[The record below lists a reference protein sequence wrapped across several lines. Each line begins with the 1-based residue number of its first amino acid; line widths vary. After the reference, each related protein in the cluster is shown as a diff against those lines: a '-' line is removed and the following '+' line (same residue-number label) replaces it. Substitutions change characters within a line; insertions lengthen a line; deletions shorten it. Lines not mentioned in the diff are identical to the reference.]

1 MPVVTYEPIQLSYF
15 VPDIAAATA
24 TYNRIRW
31 HRSRTGQYGLYEPAT
46 ASAPGPAALRGG
58 SVSPH
63 QISGRVLSFRVNGT
77 RVDVTFADPDPV
89 TTAQA
94 AAVINAATLALV
106 ASDSDGRLLLTTAA
120 TGSGA
125 SIEILES
132 EAAAYL
138 GFSAGDGAVGTDPDT
153 ILVNGTH
160 EYFYVDQN
168 SDETFWYRVEFV
180 HSVSSVTTGLGVPFP
195 ANPADRVPSSQTIV
209 CYLRLAGLDGSPI
222 AGRRVTFHNAFLPNV
237 VLEQQ
242 LDARRWGVFRHSA
255 EMVTDRNGYAEIRL
269 LRGIQI
275 DMAIDGTNFVRKI
288 TIPTLGDGVDLLN
301 PALSTE
307 DEFGIQEPNID
318 FAIRT
323 S

>member
-1 MPVVTYEPIQLSYF
+1 
-15 VPDIAAATA
+15 
-24 TYNRIRW
+24 
-31 HRSRTGQYGLYEPAT
+31 
-46 ASAPGPAALRGG
+46 
-58 SVSPH
+58 
-63 QISGRVLSFRVNGT
+63 VLSFRVNGT